1 MQLHRKAI
9 TQKKNSKKKRE
20 YINNIPNIK
29 GIGEKKKKKSNK
41 KKKKY

>member
-9 TQKKNSKKKRE
+9 TQKKNSKKKIE
-20 YINNIPNIK
+20 YVNNIQKIK
-29 GIGEKKKKKSNK
+29 GIGEKKRKNKIK